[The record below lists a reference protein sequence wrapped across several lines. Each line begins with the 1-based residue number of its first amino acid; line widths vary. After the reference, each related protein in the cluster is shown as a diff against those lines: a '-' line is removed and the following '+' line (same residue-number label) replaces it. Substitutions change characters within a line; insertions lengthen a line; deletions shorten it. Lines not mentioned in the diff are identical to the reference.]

1 MRIAEKI
8 EFLLGNGCPKTSL
21 SHPGKHQRNEP
32 VPKLVVPGSISGHV
46 NQFPLD
52 QFVVFGSF
60 GREQL
65 KIVDREQGA
74 G

>member
-1 MRIAEKI
+1 MSR
-8 EFLLGNGCPKTSL
+8 S
-21 SHPGKHQRNEP
+21 
-32 VPKLVVPGSISGHV
+32 VSGYV

-60 GREQL
+60 GRKPL

-74 G
+74 GKLDIVASKLANSTTASPVSKSG